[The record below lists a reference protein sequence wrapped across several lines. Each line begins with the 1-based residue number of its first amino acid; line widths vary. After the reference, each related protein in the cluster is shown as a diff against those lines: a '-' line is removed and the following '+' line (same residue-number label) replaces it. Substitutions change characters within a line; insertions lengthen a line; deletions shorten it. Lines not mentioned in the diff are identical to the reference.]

1 MSRFILLKWR
11 RAFTLVELLVV
22 IAIIGIL
29 IALLLPAVQ
38 KVREA
43 ANRITCANNL
53 HQMALAM
60 HSYQDAYDALPPSYD
75 EDLARTDGSHNLF
88 YGPFV
93 RILPFLEQEQ
103 TYKNFCFLYYD
114 GTFPQGTAAITWP
127 NVKGGMTWKSHTA
140 IRNPFNRPPNA
151 TNTAVFIP
159 QPDPLQCP
167 NPSGSTNVATQIWG
181 AQGNFKVFTC
191 PSQPFD
197 HSPQPGSMFTL
208 FMAGL
213 PVVDIPKG
221 NPFYSLGIF
230 GRSASADLSTCFD
243 SNSLASGTACVVGA
257 TSFSPGSW
265 VLGKSDYCAVQGLF
279 VDANTTNPP
288 FTPTLAKKYHGLFNY
303 NVNASL
309 GRVPDGTS
317 NTIFISEFTGTFST
331 GEPWPSL
338 NGWNPASW
346 LCAGSLSVAFGTC
359 PDPNNAQVFNSA
371 GNVVATGNSGTC
383 VFDKTSGGGL
393 GGGITLGGWHSGFF
407 QVAFADGSVRVLKVG
422 IDVNLLTSLAG
433 FNDGDIIQN
442 IQ

>member
-75 EDLARTDGSHNLF
+75 EDLSRTDGSHNLF

-93 RILPFLEQEQ
+93 RVLPFLEQEA
-103 TYKNFCFLYYD
+103 TYKNFSFLYYD
-114 GTFPQGTAAITWP
+114 TGHPQGTAGITWP
-127 NVKGGMTWKSHTA
+127 RVPSGMTYASHTG

-151 TNTAVFIP
+151 TTAGVFIP
-159 QPDPLQCP
+159 PPDQCACP
-167 NPSGSTNVATQIWG
+167 NPSGSTNVCTQTWG
-181 AQGNFKVFTC
+181 AQGNFKVFAC

-197 HSPQPGSMFTL
+197 HSPTTGSMFSL

-213 PVVDIPKG
+213 PTVDIPKG
-221 NPFYSLGIF
+221 NPFYSLGTAF
-230 GRSASADLSTCFD
+230 RFVPYSTCFD
-243 SNSLASGTACVVGA
+243 TNSLASGTACIVGA
-257 TSFSPGSW
+257 TSYSPGSY
-265 VLGKSDYCAVQGLF
+265 VLGRSDYVAVGGLF

-317 NTIFISEFTGTFST
+317 NTIFISEFTGQFQT
-331 GEPWPSL
+331 GQTQPQL
-338 NGWNPASW
+338 NGWLSASW
-346 LCAGSLSVAFGTC
+346 LCGGALSVAFGTC
-359 PDPNNAQVFNSA
+359 PDPNNAAQFNSL
-371 GNVVATGNSGTC
+371 GNAVATGNSGSC

-393 GGGITLGGWHSGFF
+393 GGGATLGGWHNGFF

-442 IQ
+442 VQ

>member
-60 HSYQDAYDALPPSYD
+60 HSYQDAYDALPPAFD
-75 EDLARTDGSHNLF
+75 EDLSRTDGSHNLF

-93 RILPFLEQEQ
+93 RILPFLEQEA
-103 TYKNFCFLYYD
+103 TYKNFSFLYYD
-114 GTFPQGTAAITWP
+114 SPFNEGTPNITWP
-127 NVKGGMTWKSHTA
+127 SVKGAMNYKSHTA
-140 IRNPFNRPPNA
+140 VKNPFNRPPNA
-151 TNTAVFIP
+151 TNSGVFIP
-159 QPDPLQCP
+159 PPDQLTCP
-167 NPSGSTNVATQIWG
+167 NPSGSTNVSGQTWG

-197 HSPQPGSMFTL
+197 HSPSAGSMFLL

-213 PVVDIPKG
+213 PTIDLPKG
-221 NPFYSLGIF
+221 NPFYSIGAGTRQF
-230 GRSASADLSTCFD
+230 PYSNCFD
-243 SNSLASGTACVVGA
+243 TNSLASGTACLLTS
-257 TSFSPGSW
+257 TSFSPGSYTN
-265 VLGKSDYCAVQGLF
+265 GKMDYVAVQGLF
-279 VDANTTNPP
+279 IDANATNPP

-309 GRVPDGTS
+309 SRVPDGTS
-317 NTIFISEFTGTFST
+317 NTIFISEFTGLYGT
-331 GEPWPSL
+331 GASQPQL
-338 NGWNPASW
+338 NGWNPSTW
-346 LCAGSLSVAFGTC
+346 ICGGSMSIIFGTC
-359 PDPNNAQVFNSA
+359 PDPNNAQVLNSL
-371 GNVVATGNSGTC
+371 GNIVATGTAGNC
-383 VFDKTSGGGL
+383 VFDKSSGGGL
-393 GGGITLGGWHSGFF
+393 GSGITLGGWHNGFF

-422 IDVNLLTSLAG
+422 IDINLLTSLAG